1 MPTTIL
7 IVDDEESARINI
19 GGFLTSRGYEVIG
32 AGKLSEA
39 RQHLQNN
46 TADII
51 LLDVQLPDGYGPNLL
66 EETAVLPVRP
76 PIILITAYGDV
87 DMAVEAMKNGA
98 HDFLQKPIQ
107 FSQLEKSIRRA
118 QEIVSMRQELAH
130 LRAAQRQNLGP
141 MICVNAK
148 MRELLNIAQRAASVS
163 APVLITGETGT
174 GKEVMANAIRQMGPR
189 QNKPFIAINCAAI
202 QSTVLESELFGYE
215 AGAFTGAEKRKHGLM
230 EVADTGILFLDEISS
245 MPLEMPPKLLRAIEE
260 QTFRRVGG
268 TTELKVD
275 VQIIAASNRDL
286 PAMVT
291 ENNFRSDL
299 YYRLRVVD
307 LHLPPL
313 RERKD
318 DIPDLV
324 GFFIRQN
331 NGRMGTNITSVSPRA
346 LHALVEHPWP
356 GNVRELRNVIERA
369 MLFCDEAE
377 IDLHHLPHEFHSLR
391 N

>member
-148 MRELLNIAQRAASVS
+148 MRELLNIAQRASSVS

-245 MPLEMPPKLLRAIEE
+245 MPLEMQPKLLRAIEE